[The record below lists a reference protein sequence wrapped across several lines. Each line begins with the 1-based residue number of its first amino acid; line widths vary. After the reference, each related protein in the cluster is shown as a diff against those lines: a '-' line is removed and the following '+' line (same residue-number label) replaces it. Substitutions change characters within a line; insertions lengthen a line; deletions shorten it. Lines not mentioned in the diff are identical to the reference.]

1 MFHYRDEQ
9 ALRLHVLPDLGAVKL
24 SRLRCRD
31 VQALAD
37 RLLAAGH
44 DPSTVRNA
52 LMPLRVVYRRAL
64 RNGEVHVNPC
74 TMIDLPA
81 VRGRRDRIASR
92 GQAAELI
99 AALRLSDHALWGAAF
114 YAGLRL
120 GELRALRWS
129 DIDLSAG
136 VVHVTRS
143 MDHKGSIVA
152 PKSAAGVRDVPI
164 AKVLHSLLAAHRLAN
179 VGDGYVFGSSLS
191 TPFTPSAVMRR
202 AGCGGVRSKRSSR
215 SPISGYTRRGTRSP
229 RS

>member
-1 MFHYRDEQ
+1 M
-9 ALRLHVLPDLGAVKL
+9 
-24 SRLRCRD
+24 
-31 VQALAD
+31 
-37 RLLAAGH
+37 
-44 DPSTVRNA
+44 
-52 LMPLRVVYRRAL
+52 
-64 RNGEVHVNPC
+64 
-74 TMIDLPA
+74 
-81 VRGRRDRIASR
+81 
-92 GQAAELI
+92 
-99 AALRLSDHALWGAAF
+99 
-114 YAGLRL
+114 
-120 GELRALRWS
+120 
-129 DIDLSAG
+129 
-136 VVHVTRS
+136 TRS